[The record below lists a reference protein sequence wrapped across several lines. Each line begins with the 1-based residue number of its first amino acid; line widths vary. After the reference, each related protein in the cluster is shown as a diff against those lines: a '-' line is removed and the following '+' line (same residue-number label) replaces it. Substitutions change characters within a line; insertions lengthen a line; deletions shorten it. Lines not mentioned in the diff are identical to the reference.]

1 MGSSELQLQNV
12 SHCAPRQE
20 NCNHQLTR
28 QTKEGL
34 ARLIIWAPT
43 GHSTATMFPE
53 TTTRNFRYYVG
64 SMASALFG
72 RVTHTAMKRTFL
84 TRTLLLTS
92 CLLLASAFAWA
103 GDTSV
108 LRPPKGSKVALL
120 VFEDLQCPDCSRAAP
135 LLHEAAK
142 KYNIP
147 LVQYDFPLPMHNWSF
162 EAAVNARFFD
172 TKSKKLGDDYRLFI
186 FANQPQITPQNLRGL
201 TDRFATDNKVVFP
214 FVVDPS
220 GELAAKVKADY
231 AVGQRVGI
239 DHTPTIYVVSDTT
252 RGTPF
257 VEVVNRDQLYQ
268 LIDKV
273 MKEAGTNSSPQKVAA
288 KSSSPS
294 KSTKSQ

>member
-1 MGSSELQLQNV
+1 M
-12 SHCAPRQE
+12 
-20 NCNHQLTR
+20 
-28 QTKEGL
+28 K
-34 ARLIIWAPT
+34 
-43 GHSTATMFPE
+43 
-53 TTTRNFRYYVG
+53 RNLLKPF
-64 SMASALFG
+64 ALALF
-72 RVTHTAMKRTFL
+72 
-84 TRTLLLTS
+84 LL
-92 CLLLASAFAWA
+92 CAVVAFA

-120 VFEDLQCPDCSRAAP
+120 VFEDYQCPDCARAAP
-135 LLHEAAK
+135 VLHEAAK

-162 EAAVNARFFD
+162 EAAVNARYFD

-186 FANQPQITPQNLRGL
+186 FAHQPEITPQNLRGI
-201 TDRFATDNKVVFP
+201 TERFAADNKVILP

-239 DHTPTIYVVSDTT
+239 EHTPTIYVVSDTT

-257 VEVVNRDQLYQ
+257 VEVVDRTQLYQ

-273 MKEAGTNSSPQKVAA
+273 MKEAGPATASAKPASGSAA
-288 KSSSPS
+288 K
-294 KSTKSQ
+294 KTTKQ